1 MTVLV
6 TGASGG
12 IGAAIA
18 ERFASVGMNV
28 VLHYMKSHEA
38 TNEAARRCMER
49 GNGRIMT
56 VSADLRSREQIQRM
70 REKLVRSRVV
80 AGYSCEQRW
89 YISLWFASGCDRGN
103 MG

>member
-1 MTVLV
+1 MGTIMKAIGEMTVLV

-38 TNEAARRCMER
+38 ANEAARRCMEQ

-56 VSADLRSREQIQRM
+56 VSADLRSGNRFSVC
-70 REKLVRSRVV
+70 VRNLLLTSCSR
-80 AGYSCEQRW
+80 
-89 YISLWFASGCDRGN
+89 IFL
-103 MG
+103 